1 MKRRSIRQAAP
12 RFSLV
17 PWLCRTSRLR
27 RYRLE
32 ARATWPVGEGGLE
45 SSAGIL
51 AEALP
56 IQAEVLLERPEG
68 VVLVVDEPD
77 LEGWK
82 PQLYHV
88 SDDEKS
94 EEMSKGQ
101 IGKYVSKVA
110 LCTGRDRTSPVLR
123 GF

>member
-1 MKRRSIRQAAP
+1 M
-12 RFSLV
+12 
-17 PWLCRTSRLR
+17 
-27 RYRLE
+27 
-32 ARATWPVGEGGLE
+32 GEGGLE

-94 EEMSKGQ
+94 EEMSVGQ

-110 LCTGRDRTSPVLR
+110 LCTLHGQGPNEPGLAGLLTINR
-123 GF
+123 